1 MTVLEAVDG
10 GNAAPDEY
18 QVIDSNST
26 FRVNPNNTTTAI
38 EQITARSV
46 KYDVTFTFNVLRQ
59 TFLSDGAPA
68 LAQLK
73 TSQVNALAALAHVVG
88 VRGDQDQGRDG
99 NLYNYLVV
107 TVGYPAGGPSTEVW
121 IRMDAIGTTGAFAQV
136 DQAWQQV
143 QQLGPV
149 ATGDGG

>member
-1 MTVLEAVDG
+1 MLEAVDG
-10 GNAAPDEY
+10 GGAAQDAYE
-18 QVIDSNST
+18 VIDSNST

-46 KYDVTFTFNVLRQ
+46 KYDVTFIFNVLRK
-59 TFLSDGAPA
+59 TFLDDGAPG
-68 LAQLK
+68 LAAEK
-73 TSQVNALAALAHVVG
+73 VSQVNYICARDHVVAC
-88 VRGDQDQGRDG
+88 RGDQDQDRSG

-121 IRMDAIGTTGAFAQV
+121 IRMDQIGTSGAFAQL
-136 DQAWQQV
+136 DKAWDLV
-143 QQLGPV
+143 QKMGPV